1 MSKQRC
7 VLIALLLLAC
17 AVQAQNAFT
26 LRSDAQL
33 VFARSHTGVAGL
45 NRMSWEQHFGPDWDL
60 SVSSNL
66 NSTDRIIPTNVQ
78 KLWHNGLADVNYR
91 GADFNVHADYRNT
104 VFGAS
109 KLLGLY
115 PTWDPLTSQKRLM
128 QHQGTVSAEFDADF
142 LLLGGYVQGKL
153 LSYTPFVP
161 VLDPET
167 FELTGWQKLPGENA
181 TDVYTG
187 AVIKVPIV
195 NGLAA
200 HLAMDY
206 KSGTF
211 ADKGEY
217 DLNKLN
223 AGLNAD
229 YKFLGNASVS
239 ASFDWTRRTGAAIS
253 NGKTNLLRSTLRL
266 QHRFSNSLAGYV
278 LYINNSCL
286 NDRMKNLRLLANYF
300 RAQVQYSF
308 PSDPTGG
315 SYLLAGGKYSP
326 QNKADAY
333 FVEGDYK
340 VREKIYAGGS
350 LNLQPDWQTLI
361 SAKLSYYYTPV
372 NELHLQYSHRQYTPW
387 NNSSQD
393 FGANYLGVGTSFHW

>member
-1 MSKQRC
+1 M
-7 VLIALLLLAC
+7 LAC
-17 AVQAQNAFT
+17 ALQAQNAFT
-26 LRSDAQL
+26 LRSDAQM
-33 VFARSHTGVAGL
+33 VIAQSHTGVAGL
-45 NRMSWEQHFGPDWDL
+45 NRMSWEHHFGPDLDL
-60 SVSSNL
+60 SVSSTL
-66 NSTDRIIPTNVQ
+66 NSNDRIIPTNVQ
-78 KLWHNGLADVNYR
+78 KLWHNGLVDINYR
-91 GADFNVHADYRNT
+91 GTDFTVHADYRNT

-109 KLLGLY
+109 QLLGLY

-128 QHQGTVSAEFDADF
+128 QHQGTIAAEFDADF
-142 LLLGGYVQGKL
+142 LQLGGFASGKIL
-153 LSYTPFVP
+153 RYTPYT
-161 VLDPET
+161 LDLDT
-167 FELTGWQKLPGENA
+167 FELVRQDNANA

-187 AVIKVPIV
+187 AVIKVPIIK
-195 NGLAA
+195 GLAT
-200 HLAMDY
+200 HVAMDY

-211 ADKGEY
+211 ADNGEY

-229 YKFLGNASVS
+229 YKILGNASVS
-239 ASFDWTRRTGAAIS
+239 ASFDWTKRTGAAIS

-266 QHRFSNSLAGYV
+266 RHRFSNSLAGYL

-286 NDRMKNLRLLANYF
+286 NDRMKNLRLMANYL

-315 SYLLAGGKYSP
+315 SYLLVGGKYSP
-326 QNKADAY
+326 ENKADAY

-350 LNLQPDWQTLI
+350 LNLQPDWQALI
-361 SAKLSYYYTPV
+361 SARLSYYYTPV

-387 NNSSQD
+387 NNSSLD